1 MKDQVSF
8 DWGIEF
14 DNYLQSLDEDT
25 KAFMLRRI
33 KDIQQVGIREAAKI
47 NWISQVDS
55 KTGIYE
61 IRARTGSTFPRALY
75 FRKLKEQFYITSGFN
90 KKTNKTPVKEIKRSI
105 RIKRKFKSEEE

>member
-33 KDIQQVGIREAAKI
+33 KDIQQVGIRDAAKI

-55 KTGIYE
+55 KMGIYE
-61 IRARTGSTFPRALY
+61 IRSRTGSTL
-75 FRKLKEQFYITSGFN
+75 LVDS
-90 KKTNKTPVKEIKRSI
+90 IKRP
-105 RIKRKFKSEEE
+105 IKHQ